1 MINRFCTSA
10 LWECNKTLIAVAQ
23 GNLPADLVV
32 RHARLIS
39 TPTREVVDDVD
50 IAIAC
55 GRIAYVGLDGNTAEH
70 CVGTGTQVIDARG
83 RYAAPGFI
91 DSHIHLESSMLTP
104 SEFARS
110 VLPHGTSAVMWDPHE
125 IANVAGLAAVREMA
139 RDAQRTPLKTF
150 ITTPSC
156 VPSVKGYED
165 AGAVVDAGD
174 IAASMSWE
182 STAGLGEMMNFGGV
196 LRGDDEVLA
205 EVNATLR
212 AGLEVTGHYP
222 APDIDR
228 GLNAYIAAGI
238 TADHESAT
246 PGDVVVRMRLGCYA
260 QLRQGSA
267 EQDLPALAEAI
278 AGGTVDPRFATLSS
292 DDRDAQTLAAVGH
305 VDAILRLAVACGIDP
320 LVAVQMATI
329 NAATCFH
336 LEHEMGS
343 IAPGKCADLVLFGSL
358 EDFDVSLTVVDG
370 AVAAQD
376 GTPCFEVE
384 PYQWPSYVSNT
395 MNVGKNFAAEDF
407 RITTEHADGP
417 VQVRVIAAQ
426 EGTILTEQREATLQA
441 RSGELLVDGAQDVL
455 KLCVFERH
463 HASGMRGA
471 GFVSGFHVHGALA
484 QTVAHDAHNLLVAG
498 DNDEDMA
505 LAANTLVSCGGGIV
519 AVEDGEVLALLELPI
534 CGLLSPMR
542 DEDVVQCIA
551 ELDCAW
557 RKMGCTMP
565 SAFMTM
571 AFMSLPVIPKLRV
584 TNRGLFDVDSFA
596 FVSPELP

>member
-1 MINRFCTSA
+1 
-10 LWECNKTLIAVAQ
+10 
-23 GNLPADLVV
+23 
-32 RHARLIS
+32 
-39 TPTREVVDDVD
+39 
-50 IAIAC
+50 
-55 GRIAYVGLDGNTAEH
+55 
-70 CVGTGTQVIDARG
+70 
-83 RYAAPGFI
+83 
-91 DSHIHLESSMLTP
+91 
-104 SEFARS
+104 
-110 VLPHGTSAVMWDPHE
+110 MWDPHE

-165 AGAVVDAGD
+165 AGAVVNAGD

-222 APDIDR
+222 APDMDR

-246 PGDVVVRMRLGCYA
+246 SGDVVARMRLGCYA

-292 DDRDAQTLAAVGH
+292 DDRDAQTLAAAGH

-370 AVAAQD
+370 VVAAQD

-395 MNVGKNFAAEDF
+395 MNVGKSFAAEDF

-417 VQVRVIAAQ
+417 VQVRVVAAQ

-441 RSGELLVDGAQDVL
+441 RSGELLVDGARDVL
-455 KLCVFERH
+455 KLCVFDRH

-484 QTVAHDAHNLLVAG
+484 QTVAHDAHSLLVAG

-542 DEDVVQCIA
+542 DEDVVQSIA